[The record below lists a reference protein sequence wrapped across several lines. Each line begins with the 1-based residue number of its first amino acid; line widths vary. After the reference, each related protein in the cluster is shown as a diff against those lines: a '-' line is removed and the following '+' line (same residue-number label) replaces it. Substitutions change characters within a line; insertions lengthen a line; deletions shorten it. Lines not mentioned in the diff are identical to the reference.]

1 MFNGEE
7 RSPKA
12 AAVWVSF
19 TSSRENQRF
28 LAKMVEESW
37 LKTMKLNDCMICILY
52 IYIMYLHIILL
63 YTATTPQTNHIHVQI
78 LPTLQHTQP
87 LKIRPIGLI
96 LSSQFKSF
104 TRQWFLFFEKKL
116 LVSGSSELH
125 RNIHSWHTVDF
136 CLDAAEIRKYHH
148 QPAAIHW
155 WRKIWTNIRDSW
167 CFLCQVM
174 IPIRFL
180 KHQLTARRWFQI
192 FVFFTPKT
200 EGNDPIWLIFFGWVG
215 STTNSWNLDG
225 NSWMTLVFHL
235 LISGKSRL
243 VKYQKFN
250 QFVCWSRFF
259 SNQISRWRWGW
270 WSPCDAS
277 ESAAF
282 SRILNDQRSRVATR
296 WGWRRHQTV
305 I

>member
-1 MFNGEE
+1 MH
-7 RSPKA
+7 
-12 AAVWVSF
+12 
-19 TSSRENQRF
+19 T
-28 LAKMVEESW
+28 
-37 LKTMKLNDCMICILY
+37 IY
-52 IYIMYLHIILL
+52 IYYVFAYNLIVYCHNASNKPHTCTNIT
-63 YTATTPQTNHIHVQI
+63 YTAAYPA
-78 LPTLQHTQP
+78 P
-87 LKIRPIGLI
+87 KIRPIGLI

-180 KHQLTARRWFQI
+180 KHQRTARRWFQI

-200 EGNDPIWLIFFGWVG
+200 EGNDPIWLIFFEWVG

-225 NSWMTLVFHL
+225 NT
-235 LISGKSRL
+235 
-243 VKYQKFN
+243 
-250 QFVCWSRFF
+250 
-259 SNQISRWRWGW
+259 W
-270 WSPCDAS
+270 WP
-277 ESAAF
+277 
-282 SRILNDQRSRVATR
+282 
-296 WGWRRHQTV
+296 
-305 I
+305 